1 MKLRDVTVDGWLYEE
16 IEIGDSASIEKTLSE
31 SDVYNFA
38 GIIGDFNVAHVNA
51 EHSKGNRFGKRIAH
65 GALVSALISTVI
77 GMKLPGEGCLYV
89 SQNSKFV
96 KPTFF
101 GDTLKATCTVIEKDP
116 VKKRIKMETRVVKA
130 DGTTVLVGEAVV
142 LPKSKE

>member
-1 MKLRDVTVDGWLYEE
+1 
-16 IEIGDSASIEKTLSE
+16 
-31 SDVYNFA
+31 
-38 GIIGDFNVAHVNA
+38 
-51 EHSKGNRFGKRIAH
+51 
-65 GALVSALISTVI
+65 
-77 GMKLPGEGCLYV
+77 V